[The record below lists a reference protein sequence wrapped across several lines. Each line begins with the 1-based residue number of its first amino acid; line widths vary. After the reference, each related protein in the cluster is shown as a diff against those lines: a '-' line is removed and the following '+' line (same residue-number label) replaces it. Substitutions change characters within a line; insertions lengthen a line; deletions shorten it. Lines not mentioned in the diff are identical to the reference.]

1 MLGVKL
7 VDYEVDSFAKVDQQ
21 SMNEVD
27 TPLTKPS
34 ATVLQAQE
42 VFTAILQP

>member
-1 MLGVKL
+1 MLEAKL

-27 TPLTKPS
+27 EAS
-34 ATVLQAQE
+34 RE
-42 VFTAILQP
+42 VKLMCGER

>member
-7 VDYEVDSFAKVDQQ
+7 VDYEVDSFAKVDHQ

-27 TPLTKPS
+27 EAS
-34 ATVLQAQE
+34 REE
-42 VFTAILQP
+42 VKLMCSER

>member
-1 MLGVKL
+1 MLEAKL

-27 TPLTKPS
+27 EAS
-34 ATVLQAQE
+34 RE
-42 VFTAILQP
+42 VKLMCSER